1 MNRSLPGWPARK
13 KIVLGTG
20 LQPHTGPL
28 KEQTHGCTLV
38 QCTERDPYRT
48 RFVTAPEIKSQKQCH
63 SPRSGASTQTLPR
76 KQNANTVAESIQGRL
91 NRSLPSPKNNPRSRA
106 STAHWPASRSA
117 HTVARLCTARSGTLT
132 EHAEP
137 LPWAKRATVHG
148 AGTTRLAPRKTQ
160 TRLRSPS
167 NEGSTDHYPAGPP
180 KKSF

>member
-1 MNRSLPGWPARK
+1 MGSACAKHNDISHQRST
-13 KIVLGTG
+13 ILGAG

-28 KEQTHGCTLV
+28 KEAHTRLHGCALHGCALHGCT
-38 QCTERDPYRT
+38 ERNPCRT
-48 RFVTAPEIKSQKQCH
+48 LFVIAPGKKTGPQSTRRGSKQ
-63 SPRSGASTQTLPR
+63 ALPR

-160 TRLRSPS
+160 TRL
-167 NEGSTDHYPAGPP
+167 
-180 KKSF
+180 